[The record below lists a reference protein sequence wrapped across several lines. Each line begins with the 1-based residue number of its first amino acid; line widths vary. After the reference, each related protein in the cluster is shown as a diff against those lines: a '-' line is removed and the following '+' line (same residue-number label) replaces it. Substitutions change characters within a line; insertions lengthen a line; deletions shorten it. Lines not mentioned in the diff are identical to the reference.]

1 MTKKCQNCGHGIMEH
16 YVRCSLQSVSNR
28 LGSCRNESI
37 ICKHCNN
44 TGIVRR
50 LEHFTRGL
58 TSLTATIRRVCEHCS
73 PQRSWRD
80 HAKTS
85 HSDSALS
92 IWNAGSGGETLFSDY
107 PKEKAFT
114 KSCKCKKFV
123 PFDTIADL
131 KRRVKVLS

>member
-1 MTKKCQNCGHGIMEH
+1 MTKKCQNCGHGIMDH
-16 YVRCSLQSVSNR
+16 YVTQNR

-58 TSLTATIRRVCEHCS
+58 TALTATIRRVCEHCS

-131 KRRVKVLS
+131 KRRVEILT

>member
-1 MTKKCQNCGHGIMEH
+1 MTKKCQNCGHGKLDH
-16 YVRCSLQSVSNR
+16 YVTQNR

-85 HSDSALS
+85 HSDNLT
-92 IWNAGSGGETLFSDY
+92 IWNAGYMETSLFSDH

-131 KRRVKVLS
+131 KRRVEILT

>member
-1 MTKKCQNCGHGIMEH
+1 MTKKCQNCGHGKLDH
-16 YVRCSLQSVSNR
+16 YVTQNR

-85 HSDSALS
+85 HSDYDLS
-92 IWNAGSGGETLFSDY
+92 IWNAGYMETSLFSDH

-123 PFDTIADL
+123 PFDTISEL
-131 KRRVKVLS
+131 KRRVEILS

>member
-1 MTKKCQNCGHGIMEH
+1 MTKKCQNCGHGIMDH
-16 YVRCSLQSVSNR
+16 YVTQNR

-50 LEHFTRGL
+50 LEHFNRGL
-58 TSLTATIRRVCEHCS
+58 TSLTATIRRVCEHCA

-85 HSDSALS
+85 HSDSTLS
-92 IWNAGSGGETLFSDY
+92 IWNAGYMETSLFSDH

-123 PFDTIADL
+123 PFDTIAEL

>member
-1 MTKKCQNCGHGIMEH
+1 MTKKCQNCGHGIMDH
-16 YVRCSLQSVSNR
+16 YVTQNR

-50 LEHFTRGL
+50 LEHFNRGL
-58 TSLTATIRRVCEHCS
+58 TSLTATIRRVCEH
-73 PQRSWRD
+73 QRSWRD

-85 HSDSALS
+85 HSDSTLS
-92 IWNAGSGGETLFSDY
+92 IWNAGYMETSLFSDH

-123 PFDTIADL
+123 PFDTIAEL

>member
-1 MTKKCQNCGHGIMEH
+1 MTKKCQNCGHGIMDH
-16 YVRCSLQSVSNR
+16 YVTQNR

-58 TSLTATIRRVCEHCS
+58 TSLTATIRRVCEHCA

-92 IWNAGSGGETLFSDY
+92 IWNAGYMETSLFSDY

-131 KRRVKVLS
+131 KRRVEILT